1 MNDLGQRHEQIIREA
16 KKASRLFRDPKA
28 RDRVLGEFNASTLD
42 SVGPMG
48 GDQGMAALKEMNDL
62 EVGHDEFV
70 RSLALKLDVMKQGR
84 SP

>member
-16 KKASRLFRDPKA
+16 KKASRLFRDPQA

-48 GDQGMAALKEMNDL
+48 GDQGMAVLNEMNDL
-62 EVGHDEFV
+62 ESGHDEFV
-70 RSLALKLDVMKQGR
+70 KSVAPRVDVV
-84 SP
+84 